1 MHKNTE
7 ENYTY
12 TKSQASLITYLAGV
26 GIFVMLAV
34 AAVLIGFAIFM
45 MLETRPQIPNGG
57 APLAFASQ
65 ETEDSAMERAG
76 LEASATEGAGLEA
89 SAAERAE
96 NEAPLTHIANSQALE
111 SETETAWLQ
120 LPADTQGERITP
132 SADGSHVEG
141 SGIDGLLANGSNIDG
156 SLVSGLPVDGS
167 NIDGLPVGGSNI
179 DGLLVDGSNINGLP
193 VDVSG
198 IDGLP
203 VGVSSIDGLPI
214 DMSNIDRLSANGSL
228 IGTPTTNEPITTPP
242 TPTPFPEIPFYIPEN
257 LPSYQEFQLE
267 RPDLDTETII
277 WQVNAAVH
285 VPFYSQISI
294 NEQPNPLFIT
304 PAYRLPE
311 YFAPGELVPVNNE
324 ECHLLALPEVV
335 AAFRRLRDTAQA
347 EGFAISATS
356 AYRTAAR
363 QSELWENGGRRDGS
377 VARPYHSEHQTGR
390 ALDLWGPSGLL
401 DASGPSPAGRW
412 VAENAHKYGFIVRYR
427 AETTHITG
435 YVHEPWHITFV
446 GTEISI
452 YMYENN
458 ILSLEEYV
466 GKNMGARLP

>member
-65 ETEDSAMERAG
+65 ETEDSAMERAGLEASATEGAG

-179 DGLLVDGSNINGLP
+179 DGLLVP
-193 VDVSG
+193 RT
-198 IDGLP
+198 
-203 VGVSSIDGLPI
+203 SSTAYIAWHLFT
-214 DMSNIDRLSANGSL
+214 R
-228 IGTPTTNEPITTPP
+228 TPTNTRKP
-242 TPTPFPEIPFYIPEN
+242 
-257 LPSYQEFQLE
+257 
-267 RPDLDTETII
+267 
-277 WQVNAAVH
+277 
-285 VPFYSQISI
+285 
-294 NEQPNPLFIT
+294 
-304 PAYRLPE
+304 
-311 YFAPGELVPVNNE
+311 
-324 ECHLLALPEVV
+324 
-335 AAFRRLRDTAQA
+335 
-347 EGFAISATS
+347 
-356 AYRTAAR
+356 
-363 QSELWENGGRRDGS
+363 
-377 VARPYHSEHQTGR
+377 
-390 ALDLWGPSGLL
+390 
-401 DASGPSPAGRW
+401 
-412 VAENAHKYGFIVRYR
+412 
-427 AETTHITG
+427 
-435 YVHEPWHITFV
+435 
-446 GTEISI
+446 
-452 YMYENN
+452 
-458 ILSLEEYV
+458 
-466 GKNMGARLP
+466 